1 MKILMVTP
9 SYKSRSRP
17 LMKTRS
23 LERTPPQKKIGFAP
37 LITLPKYESVR
48 HHSGRC
54 KSGTYLCKVGF
65 VNLFICNPVAFSQ
78 SPRNLRVTPAIPEV
92 MTEVLPLIRMIVYFN
107 FPLQICEPGCILEV
121 PLHNKGLIKLK

>member
-37 LITLPKYESVR
+37 LDVLIIFEFGWLGINTCR
-48 HHSGRC
+48 IQN
-54 KSGTYLCKVGF
+54 YLY
-65 VNLFICNPVAFSQ
+65 I
-78 SPRNLRVTPAIPEV
+78 RVDL
-92 MTEVLPLIRMIVYFN
+92 VLEFR
-107 FPLQICEPGCILEV
+107 LE
-121 PLHNKGLIKLK
+121 KTW